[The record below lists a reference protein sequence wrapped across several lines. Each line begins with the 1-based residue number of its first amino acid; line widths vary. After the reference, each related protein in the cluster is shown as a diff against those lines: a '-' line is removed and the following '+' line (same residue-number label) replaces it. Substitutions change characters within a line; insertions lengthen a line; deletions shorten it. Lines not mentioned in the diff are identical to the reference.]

1 MFINGKRHHSVAFIN
16 KFDKK
21 QMIGKIDNKN
31 QIDIQAVDIDNN
43 PLQWRK
49 FHLELE
55 LK

>member
-31 QIDIQAVDIDNN
+31 QIDIQAVDLITILYSGEN
-43 PLQWRK
+43 
-49 FHLELE
+49 FI
-55 LK
+55 